1 MQLTPKQNIA
11 ESIGDLKSY
20 IYEKDKYLVCK
31 IDEKKQFVFKTS
43 KLKMQ
48 LVCDMQPDGIN
59 CMKEKDKSFVTLTAS
74 TQHLLLPKQM
84 RWQYKRASTKT
95 ENIKLFKWF
104 FN

>member
-59 CMKEKDKSFVTLTAS
+59 C

-84 RWQYKRASTKT
+84 RLQYKRASTKT

-104 FN
+104 FI

>member
-59 CMKEKDKSFVTLTAS
+59 CMKEKDKSFITLTAS

-84 RWQYKRASTKT
+84 RWQYKESKHKDRKYQ
-95 ENIKLFKWF
+95 II
-104 FN
+104 